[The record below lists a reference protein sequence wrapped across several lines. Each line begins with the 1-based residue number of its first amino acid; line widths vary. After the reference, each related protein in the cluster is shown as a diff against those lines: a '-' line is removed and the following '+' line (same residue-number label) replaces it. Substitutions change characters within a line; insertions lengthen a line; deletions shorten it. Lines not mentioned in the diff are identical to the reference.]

1 MAMPLGC
8 GSAQQRLRP
17 LQRREKVLARGLGG
31 FSAVALAIVL
41 ILSLTH
47 ADRHSGHGCIAVSL
61 AYSMGGTQTYAC
73 GVRARAMCSGVGHPG
88 LRGAAGTEVARAC
101 RRAGLPIG

>member
-1 MAMPLGC
+1 MAMPLGH

-31 FSAVALAIVL
+31 ITAVALAVVL

-47 ADRHSGHGCIAVSL
+47 ADRHSGRGCIAVSL
-61 AYSMGGTQTYAC
+61 AYAMGGTQTYAC
-73 GVRARAMCSGVGHPG
+73 GSRARTLCSEVGHPG
-88 LRGAAGTEVARAC
+88 LRGAAGADVARAC
-101 RRAGLPIG
+101 RRAGLPVG